1 MLLVVSATKT
11 ELEPLQAVSLD
22 LDKHLRFLLGGVGP
36 VETALKLSEY
46 LAAGEQQKPSAVI
59 NIGLA
64 GAYPETGLELLDL
77 CLAENEFFGDL
88 GINISEKIEPLDGSF
103 APPAEFALDPQL
115 LAVAGRSLER
125 SGIKYR
131 TGNFVTVSA
140 ASGTVARGKYLQ
152 DKFTAICENMEGA
165 AVARVC
171 QNFALPCLEIR
182 CVSNMVIDRDDQRW
196 LTTEAAGSCGQAVTI
211 VLEGLVS

>member
-1 MLLVVSATKT
+1 MLLVVSATTT
-11 ELEPLQAVSLD
+11 ELEPLQAVSRD
-22 LDKHLRFLLGGVGP
+22 LDGHLSFLISGVGP

-46 LAAGEQQKPSAVI
+46 LAGGKQKNFSAVI

-64 GAYPETGLELLDL
+64 GAYPVGGPELLDI

-103 APPAEFALDPQL
+103 APPAEFALDQKL
-115 LAVAGRSLER
+115 LTVAGRSLER
-125 SGIKYR
+125 AGLKYL
-131 TGNFVTVSA
+131 TGNFVTVSS
-140 ASGTVARGKYLQ
+140 ASGTVTRGRYLQ
-152 DKFTAICENMEGA
+152 DKFKAICENMEGA

-182 CVSNMVIDRDDQRW
+182 CVSNMVVDRNDQRW
-196 LTTEAAGSCGQAVTI
+196 LTAEAVTSCSQAVKI
-211 VLEGLVS
+211 VLEELVS